1 MKKLFLGLL
10 ISMLFISCS
19 SMEKGSSLEQKYN
32 ITKAS
37 AKEWDK
43 TIINVIEG
51 EALIEDWYG
60 DENPIM
66 YLRKTGKMSEKDFQ
80 FLLSLEKKDVTEIT
94 DDEYGKF
101 LDLVTKYNKKMPRK
115 FFLENENIKD
125 PKGLVD
131 RMVRESFV
139 RMPNPSN
146 HIKDVVATEDEWNKI
161 VEYSKQT
168 DLSEKDTKQLRKL
181 LNKFIKRDEF
191 FSTEVWYNREVSAR
205 MIKIAN
211 INAKENKTA
220 IEKNI
225 SILEARKHCNQEV
238 LDLRKA
244 KNSSSG
250 YWILELNEEAVEHC
264 IYGKIKIINN
274 TSIYLTSDGF
284 SQYYDTFDLA
294 NGYEEFI
301 DIVKDSNI
309 DELYNKLYDKQEE
322 DSQCNNFP
330 RLKKRDDASIIYFEI
345 E

>member
-94 DDEYGKF
+94 DDEYG
-101 LDLVTKYNKKMPRK
+101 K

-220 IEKNI
+220 IEKNNI
-225 SILEARKHCNQEV
+225 NAKALYIAYPEYFSKLEKWDN
-238 LDLRKA
+238 
-244 KNSSSG
+244 
-250 YWILELNEEAVEHC
+250 
-264 IYGKIKIINN
+264 
-274 TSIYLTSDGF
+274 
-284 SQYYDTFDLA
+284 
-294 NGYEEFI
+294 
-301 DIVKDSNI
+301 
-309 DELYNKLYDKQEE
+309 
-322 DSQCNNFP
+322 
-330 RLKKRDDASIIYFEI
+330 
-345 E
+345 

>member
-10 ISMLFISCS
+10 ISMFFISCS

-94 DDEYGKF
+94 DDEYDQF
-101 LDLVTKYNKKMPRK
+101 LGLVTKYNKKMPRK

-139 RMPNPSN
+139 RMQNPSN

-161 VEYSKQT
+161 VAFSKQT
-168 DLSEKDTKQLRKL
+168 DLNEKDTKQLRKL

-211 INAKENKTA
+211 INAKNNKTA
-220 IEKNI
+220 IEKNNI
-225 SILEARKHCNQEV
+225 NAKALYIAYPEYFSK
-238 LDLRKA
+238 LDKWD
-244 KNSSSG
+244 N
-250 YWILELNEEAVEHC
+250 
-264 IYGKIKIINN
+264 
-274 TSIYLTSDGF
+274 
-284 SQYYDTFDLA
+284 
-294 NGYEEFI
+294 
-301 DIVKDSNI
+301 
-309 DELYNKLYDKQEE
+309 
-322 DSQCNNFP
+322 
-330 RLKKRDDASIIYFEI
+330 
-345 E
+345 

>member
-10 ISMLFISCS
+10 ISMFFISCS

-66 YLRKTGKMSEKDFQ
+66 YLRKTG
-80 FLLSLEKKDVTEIT
+80 IT
-94 DDEYGKF
+94 DDEYDQF
-101 LDLVTKYNKKMPRK
+101 LGLVTKYNKKMPRK

-139 RMPNPSN
+139 RMQNPSN

-161 VEYSKQT
+161 VAFSKQT
-168 DLSEKDTKQLRKL
+168 DLNEKDTKQLRKL

-211 INAKENKTA
+211 INAKDNKTA
-220 IEKNI
+220 IEKNNI
-225 SILEARKHCNQEV
+225 NAKALYIAYPEYFSK
-238 LDLRKA
+238 LDKWD
-244 KNSSSG
+244 N
-250 YWILELNEEAVEHC
+250 
-264 IYGKIKIINN
+264 
-274 TSIYLTSDGF
+274 
-284 SQYYDTFDLA
+284 
-294 NGYEEFI
+294 
-301 DIVKDSNI
+301 
-309 DELYNKLYDKQEE
+309 
-322 DSQCNNFP
+322 
-330 RLKKRDDASIIYFEI
+330 
-345 E
+345 